1 MRNFPVFLMDKSEDN
16 FVGTLTL
23 GEKVVERIEKGGVIL
38 SVALKAREEGEGFE
52 MLYTTIYFPEEAK

>member
-23 GEKVVERIEKGGVIL
+23 GEKVVERIEEGGVIF
-38 SVALKAREEGEGFE
+38 SVALKAREDGSLE